1 MSNESVATRDRGQ
14 QLNRAKV
21 PELILQD
28 FNHGFSG
35 GLGPVREQEPNI
47 VVATAGSR
55 NAVNEVLCNVRAVDK
70 DARFTRDCY
79 CSHCRL
85 FCFSCFEGAAFSLY
99 AQGCV
104 RLRRQDI
111 ECPFSYQL
119 LEEIPAEVE
128 LGFDERLIH

>member
-1 MSNESVATRDRGQ
+1 MFAPLIRTRGSQGIAIVA
-14 QLNRAKV
+14 
-21 PELILQD
+21 
-28 FNHGFSG
+28 
-35 GLGPVREQEPNI
+35 I
-47 VVATAGSR
+47 VVY
-55 NAVNEVLCNVRAVDK
+55 L
-70 DARFTRDCY
+70 
-79 CSHCRL
+79 
-85 FCFSCFEGAAFSLY
+85 FSCFEGAAFSLY